1 MTLMSGDLRKMRKEE
16 RLRAKELRKD
26 RLIQTRVD
34 RRLKK
39 VMLDEARRRRMS
51 VSNLVRNVLED
62 AFGLAD
68 PDAGPALDRP
78 SQPEPALDLA
88 PFYAWTPVVLGKST
102 RCSRCAHDLDAGDQA
117 LMGLTEDVSVER
129 AWLCEACGR
138 DL

>member
-1 MTLMSGDLRKMRKEE
+1 MSSDLRKMRKEE

-34 RRLKK
+34 RRLQK
-39 VMLDEARRRRMS
+39 VLIEEARRRRIS

-68 PDAGPALDRP
+68 PDVGPALDAATLP
-78 SQPEPALDLA
+78 PQPDLDLESY
-88 PFYAWTPVVLGKST
+88 YAWTPVVLGKSS
-102 RCSRCAHDLDAGDQA
+102 RCSRCARDLDPGKQA
-117 LMGLTEDVSVER
+117 LMGLSDDPSAER
-129 AWLCEACGR
+129 VWLCVECGQ